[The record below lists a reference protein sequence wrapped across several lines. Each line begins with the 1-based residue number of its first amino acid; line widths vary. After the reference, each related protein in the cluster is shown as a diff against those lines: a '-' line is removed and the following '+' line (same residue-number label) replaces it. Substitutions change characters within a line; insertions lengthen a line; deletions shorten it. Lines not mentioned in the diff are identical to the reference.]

1 MSTRSIDLVT
11 IRAMTADDVEAA
23 VRIEADSYTMPWSD
37 DTFRTLLR
45 RADTTLLVAEFEACV
60 IGHAIGWHTLDQGEL
75 GNVAVHA
82 AWRRNGLATRLV
94 TEFLRRQLRL
104 GVQDVFLEV
113 RRGNDAA
120 RALYAR
126 MGFVEVGVRR
136 RYYVRPVEDALV
148 MRRTLRPDL

>member
-11 IRAMTADDVEAA
+11 IRTMTADDVEAA
-23 VRIEADSYTMPWSD
+23 ARIEIDSYTMPWSD

-45 RADTTLLVAEFEACV
+45 RPDTTLLVAAFEDRV

-75 GNVAVHA
+75 GNVDVDA

-94 TEFLRRQLRL
+94 MEFLRRQLRL
-104 GVQDVFLEV
+104 GIHDVFLEV
-113 RRGNDAA
+113 RRSNEAA
-120 RALYAR
+120 RALYVR
-126 MGFVEVGVRR
+126 LGFVEVGVRR